1 MIPIGAVL
9 TVNGRGA
16 GIQQFASI
24 FNTLCPDYEKIEEST
39 QIYINK
45 NTDIE
50 QNIFRRD
57 LGNKFC
63 MILSYFCYPKK
74 NQISK
79 SLQSTFSVMIF
90 VFL

>member
-57 LGNKFC
+57 L
-63 MILSYFCYPKK
+63 
-74 NQISK
+74 K
-79 SLQSTFSVMIF
+79 SLM
-90 VFL
+90 